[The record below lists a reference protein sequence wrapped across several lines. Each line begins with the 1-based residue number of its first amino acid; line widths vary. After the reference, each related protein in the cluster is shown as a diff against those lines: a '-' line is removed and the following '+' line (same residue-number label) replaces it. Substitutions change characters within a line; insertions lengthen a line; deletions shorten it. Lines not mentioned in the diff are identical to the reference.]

1 MVLESV
7 GVMAGDIHIDLD
19 NAQCLHAMF
28 RVQADKTPNAL
39 ALVDKDYKLTY
50 KELDEAT
57 DRLAVTLVKNF
68 GVQKDDSVGMLID
81 RC

>member
-7 GVMAGDIHIDLD
+7 GVMAGECHIDLD
-19 NAQCLHAMF
+19 NAKCLHAMF

-39 ALVDKDYKLTY
+39 ALIDRDVKFTY
-50 KELDEAT
+50 KQLDEAT
-57 DRLAVTLVKNF
+57 DRLAITLVKNF
-68 GVQKDDSVGMLID
+68 GVKKDDSVGMLID